1 MPKTLSSRTW
11 PALAGLLAG
20 IVVAACT
27 ERVGPRFVPTV
38 QFGTGCPECD
48 DTLSNDEW
56 DDMQN
61 TIALVEVQDD
71 APDICSSIHSATIA
85 QGKWEWG
92 KASTSSV
99 SWSGKHFPSTHGT
112 GDPHYGIREDY
123 ASGTY
128 GSAMGE
134 VMVHEQAHH
143 MGWPQNHSAWNGL
156 PQGDFSVEN
165 NCFWW

>member
-1 MPKTLSSRTW
+1 MEGNRRGRYW

-20 IVVAACT
+20 IGVAACG
-27 ERVGPRFVPTV
+27 EVVGPDQFTPTV
-38 QFGTGCPECD
+38 QFSTGCPECD

-61 TIALVEVQDD
+61 TIAMVEVQQD
-71 APDICSSIHSATIA
+71 APSICEDIHSQTIA

-92 KASTSSV
+92 KASGV
-99 SWSGKHFPSTHGT
+99 SWAGGHFPSAHGT
-112 GDPHYGIREDY
+112 GDPHFGIREDY
-123 ASGTY
+123 ANGTY

-143 MGWPQNHSAWNGL
+143 MGWPNNHSAWNGL
-156 PQGDFSVEN
+156 PADEFSVEN
-165 NCFWW
+165 NCFNW